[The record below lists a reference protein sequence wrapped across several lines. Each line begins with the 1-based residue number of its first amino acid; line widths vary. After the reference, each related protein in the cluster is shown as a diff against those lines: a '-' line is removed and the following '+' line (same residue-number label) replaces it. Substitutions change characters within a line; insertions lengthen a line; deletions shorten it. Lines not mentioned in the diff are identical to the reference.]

1 MPLNPKALVSC
12 SYPSQRPISTRSKN
26 PASAKAVKLTRM
38 RPIILASSRYPSSHQ
53 SRFEKSSREKGLQ
66 PSSTYVVGRL
76 RMPTPRSLLAARRR
90 PRVRAKRGYNCELV
104 ERRRLDDGA
113 SSPLMIHV
121 FDMADQIADDFY
133 LIDILVRDYDV

>member
-1 MPLNPKALVSC
+1 ALVSC

-76 RMPTPRSLLAARRR
+76 RMLTPRGLLAARRR
-90 PRVRAKRGYNCELV
+90 PRRALNVAITADYWERRLDE
-104 ERRRLDDGA
+104 ERRRL
-113 SSPLMIHV
+113 S
-121 FDMADQIADDFY
+121 
-133 LIDILVRDYDV
+133 

>member
-38 RPIILASSRYPSSHQ
+38 RPIIRASSRYPSPHQ
-53 SRFEKSSREKGLQ
+53 SRFEKSAREKR
-66 PSSTYVVGRL
+66 SSALVDICHW
-76 RMPTPRSLLAARRR
+76 PTAHAYSSQASCCSAASTDC
-90 PRVRAKRGYNCELV
+90 AKRGYNCKLV
-104 ERRRLDDGA
+104 ERRCLDDGA

-121 FDMADQIADDFY
+121 FDMADQIADDF
-133 LIDILVRDYDV
+133 

>member
-1 MPLNPKALVSC
+1 
-12 SYPSQRPISTRSKN
+12 
-26 PASAKAVKLTRM
+26 M
-38 RPIILASSRYPSSHQ
+38 RPIILASSHYPSSHQ

-76 RMPTPRSLLAARRR
+76 RMLTPRGLLAARRR
-90 PRVRAKRGYNCELV
+90 PRRALNVANTCELV

-121 FDMADQIADDFY
+121 FDMADQIADDFQ
-133 LIDILVRDYDV
+133 LVDILVRDYDVREPIFDHDH